1 MKHSYRAV
9 LVLALSVIFAFNN
22 AAFINAVQPDSGT
35 ASPQSATKAI
45 SAKALADHECNTF
58 EWHFII
64 NGLANEDQAPPTITV
79 NFSNGNTVEVRH
91 NKVNP
96 NTAHYT
102 TTTNL
107 NSTVTSATAVIDA
120 SWAGNF
126 NLSHGPCK
134 PTPPPPP
141 SLILKKVVI
150 NDNGG
155 TMKPK
160 DWTLSATAGGV
171 QVLSGTTP
179 VTSGSDFQPG
189 TYTLAESGPGGY
201 TALSWE
207 CTGTGTHSGST
218 ITLAA
223 GQSKVCTITNDDN
236 PPALT
241 LSAPTVVTPTPVTS
255 ATLTPVVIQSTPTQT
270 PVQAQVVPPPTS
282 GNVVTIPSTAQV
294 PARGV
299 LLPPTSGN
307 VVPVPAQAQVPAP
320 GVLPPTSGNVV
331 TVTKLPST
339 STADE
344 QSSTGAIGLAALVL
358 GQVLLMLAVRRW
370 RHQ

>member
-1 MKHSYRAV
+1 VRHSYRAV
-9 LVLALSVIFAFNN
+9 LVLALSAIFAFSN

-35 ASPQSATKAI
+35 ASTQSATKVI

-64 NGLANEDQAPPTITV
+64 NGLANENQAPPTITV
-79 NFSNGNTVEVRH
+79 NFSNGNTVEVPH

-107 NSTVTSATAVIDA
+107 TSTVTSATAVIDA

-141 SLILKKVVI
+141 SLILNKVVI
-150 NDNGG
+150 NDNNG
-155 TMKPK
+155 TMTPTA
-160 DWTLSATAGGV
+160 WTLSATAGV
-171 QVLSGTTP
+171 HVLSGTTP
-179 VTSGSDFQPG
+179 VTSGPGFQPG

-201 TALSWE
+201 TASSWV

-223 GQSKVCTITNDDN
+223 GQSEVCTITNNDN

-241 LSAPTVVTPTPVTS
+241 ISAPVVTPTPVTS
-255 ATLTPVVIQSTPTQT
+255 ATLTPVVIQSTPTPT
-270 PVQAQVVPPPTS
+270 PVQAQVVLPPTS

-294 PARGV
+294 AAPLV
-299 LLPPTSGN
+299 LLPPTSGT
-307 VVPVPAQAQVPAP
+307 VVPVPAPAQASAP
-320 GVLPPTSGNVV
+320 VVLLPPTSGNVV

-358 GQVLLMLAVRRW
+358 GQALLMLLVVRRW
-370 RHQ
+370 RHE